1 MALALA
7 RGGVSSTPT
16 AFARGMAARAA
27 SGASSRPPRGRAP
40 WSSYRVR
47 ASAATAVAEPAPAL
61 TYVDTH
67 CHLDLIF
74 DKMNQPRPPRK
85 GEPPRAPDPEVDYR
99 VWRDA
104 VRASESTPEGF
115 LGATLEA
122 CLTVACSSRAHARV
136 DRLLDERHDGIFAA
150 YGCHPLSAA
159 EWTRPE
165 LNLPDLIRA
174 RVRDHPRVVAV
185 GECGLDYHAPRPVDR
200 VVDPDYVAGVDDATK
215 DAQRRAFVDQMALA
229 TELGAPIVVHTRDA
243 EEDTLALMTAHLPAD
258 ARVHVHCFTSAPWL
272 AEALLERFPNLCLG
286 FTGAVT
292 FKKAE
297 EVREAARVTPLDRI
311 LLETDGP
318 YMAPVPR
325 RGEIA
330 HPGLVPHI
338 AKVIADVKG
347 VTVEEVFAATREATR
362 RTYGF

>member
-1 MALALA
+1 M
-7 RGGVSSTPT
+7 
-16 AFARGMAARAA
+16 
-27 SGASSRPPRGRAP
+27 
-40 WSSYRVR
+40 
-47 ASAATAVAEPAPAL
+47 
-61 TYVDTH
+61 
-67 CHLDLIF
+67 
-74 DKMNQPRPPRK
+74 
-85 GEPPRAPDPEVDYR
+85 
-99 VWRDA
+99 
-104 VRASESTPEGF
+104 
-115 LGATLEA
+115 
-122 CLTVACSSRAHARV
+122 
-136 DRLLDERHDGIFAA
+136 
-150 YGCHPLSAA
+150 
-159 EWTRPE
+159 
-165 LNLPDLIRA
+165 
-174 RVRDHPRVVAV
+174 
-185 GECGLDYHAPRPVDR
+185 
-200 VVDPDYVAGVDDATK
+200 DPDYVAGVDDATK

-297 EVREAARVTPLDRI
+297 EVRAR
-311 LLETDGP
+311 
-318 YMAPVPR
+318 R
-325 RGEIA
+325 RGRRRWIGSYWRRTGRTWRPCRGRREIA